1 MLRTALVA
9 VLMGALLSGCG
20 IRIVKYEFTDDHTVA
35 EKYTSVR
42 VRTGFGKVS
51 IRYVPGL
58 SETKI
63 HRTVQHAKDNKPSGV
78 SYRIEGS
85 TLVLDDCG
93 DHCSISYE
101 VQVPSADITVE
112 SPDSGSG
119 DTVIEGVAAV
129 DYKVGSGRFEAYDI
143 AGNVQIDNGSGDITV
158 RDIRGD
164 VKSHGGSGRFE
175 ASRVKGSVTADM
187 GSGDIE
193 LDQVQGKMLVKTGA
207 GRITGRTLDNDVTA
221 DASSGDVDLT
231 FVSARTARVTT
242 GSGDITLRV
251 PAAGGPYK
259 VTGGSRTRDRKIDV
273 PTDPSAKY
281 ELKLDAGSGDVRVTA
296 V

>member
-42 VRTGFGKVS
+42 VRTGSGDVA
-51 IRYVPGL
+51 IRYVPGT
-58 SETKI
+58 ETKI
-63 HRTVQHAKDNKPSGV
+63 HRKVEHAKDNKPSGV

-93 DHCSISYE
+93 DHCSISYD

-119 DTVIEGVAAV
+119 NVVIEGVAAV
-129 DYKVGSGRFEAYDI
+129 DYKVGSGKFEAYNI
-143 AGNVQIDNGSGDITV
+143 GGNVQVDNGSGDIYV
-158 RDIRGD
+158 RDVKGD
-164 VKSHGGSGRFE
+164 VKSHDGSGRFG
-175 ASRVKGSVTADM
+175 ASRVKGSVTADL

-193 LDQVQGKMLVKTGA
+193 LDQVQGKMLVKTGS

-221 DASSGDVDLT
+221 DADSGDVDLN
-231 FVSARTARVTT
+231 FVSARTVRVNT

-251 PAAGGPYK
+251 PTTGGPYK
-259 VTGGSRTRDRKIDV
+259 VTGGSRSHDRKIDV

-281 ELKLDAGSGDVRVTA
+281 ELKLDAGSGSVKVTA